1 MKKDELL
8 EEIQEA
14 LQRDDE
20 LSLDMRLEDL
30 DEWDSLAIISLIAL
44 YDDLFSV
51 LLKNEHLLKCE
62 SVGDLVNLVKDKID
76 G

>member
-8 EEIQEA
+8 EEIKEA
-14 LQRDDE
+14 LQRDEE

-51 LLKNEHLLKCE
+51 ILTNEELQKCE
-62 SVGDLVNLVKDKID
+62 SVDDLVNLAKDRLD